1 MTTVC
6 ERKASSMFF
15 MLSYSNKQVEL
26 YRWVIFDFL
35 PEFLKCKYMHMKA
48 KIAYIITNLILSG
61 GKSDNE
67 LWCINPIAE
76 SVLKSEAVI
85 HARKYSFCII

>member
-1 MTTVC
+1 
-6 ERKASSMFF
+6 MFF

-67 LWCINPIAE
+67 L
-76 SVLKSEAVI
+76 
-85 HARKYSFCII
+85 